1 MNVKLFEEW
10 IEDRKWESPE
20 YWKRSENYWN
30 SVLPK
35 TGYARNVF
43 TGIIERGRG
52 ASYKQWVVL
61 DRARS
66 GYNAPYSTKH

>member
-20 YWKRSENYWN
+20 YWKRSESYWN

-66 GYNAPYSTKH
+66 GYNVPYSTKH